1 MVSPTQRRAGVRW
14 AREAYQL
21 PERRACRVMGFSRST
36 ERYQSVRP
44 SREPLR
50 ARLKELAAVRV
61 SYGYRRLHIMLRREG
76 WPVNRK
82 LIERLYR
89 EEGLTLKRK
98 KPKRRRSAVRR
109 ERSTPAAS
117 VNERWARD
125 FVHDTLSNSRTVRV
139 LTVLDVYSRECV
151 ALEAGVGFRG
161 EDVGRVLSAAAEE
174 RGSLPKTI
182 SVDNGTEFTSRA
194 LDHWAYWNR
203 VKLDFSRPGKPTDNP
218 FIEAFNGSLR
228 RECLSQHWFVDLDD
242 AQRTLHRWKDEC
254 NNVRPHSSLDDQ
266 APALFSGGGH
276 FIPTPNRL
284 GFSPS

>member
-1 MVSPTQRRAGVRW
+1 MSPRQRRAGVRW
-14 AREAYQL
+14 AREAYRL
-21 PERRACRVMGFSRST
+21 PERRACRAMGVSRST
-36 ERYQSVRP
+36 VRYESVRP
-44 SREPLR
+44 LREPLR

-82 LIERLYR
+82 LVERLYR
-89 EEGLTLKRK
+89 DEGLTLKRK

-109 ERSTPAAS
+109 ERPARAMAI
-117 VNERWARD
+117 NELWAMD
-125 FVHDTLSNSRTVRV
+125 FVHDTLSNGRTVRV

-151 ALEAGVGFRG
+151 ALEVGVGFRG
-161 EDVGRVLSAAAEE
+161 EDVGRVLSTEAKK
-174 RGSLPKTI
+174 RGSLPKVI

-228 RECLSQHWFVDLDD
+228 RECLSQHWFVDLND
-242 AQRTLHRWKDEC
+242 AQRTLQGWKDEY
-254 NNVRPHSSLDDQ
+254 NNVRPHSSLDDKV
-266 APALFSGGGH
+266 PAHFGAGGH
-276 FIPTPNRL
+276 FIPGPNRL

>member
-1 MVSPTQRRAGVRW
+1 
-14 AREAYQL
+14 
-21 PERRACRVMGFSRST
+21 MGFSRST
-36 ERYQSVRP
+36 VRYESVRP

-117 VNERWARD
+117 VNERWAMD
-125 FVHDTLSNSRTVRV
+125 FVHDTLSTSRTVRV

-161 EDVGRVLSAAAEE
+161 EE
-174 RGSLPKTI
+174 RGP
-182 SVDNGTEFTSRA
+182 GTECGSRGTREPA
-194 LDHWAYWNR
+194 EDDLGGQRDGVHFESTREGLN
-203 VKLDFSRPGKPTDNP
+203 NP
-218 FIEAFNGSLR
+218 HLGRNAIGCGSKIR
-228 RECLSQHWFVDLDD
+228 FEDLSE
-242 AQRTLHRWKDEC
+242 R
-254 NNVRPHSSLDDQ
+254 
-266 APALFSGGGH
+266 
-276 FIPTPNRL
+276 
-284 GFSPS
+284 

>member
-117 VNERWARD
+117 VNERWAMD

-161 EDVGRVLSAAAEE
+161 EDVGPGAECGSRGTREPAEDDLGGQRDGVHFESTRSLGVLEPGQARLQPAGKADRQPVH
-174 RGSLPKTI
+174 RG
-182 SVDNGTEFTSRA
+182 V
-194 LDHWAYWNR
+194 
-203 VKLDFSRPGKPTDNP
+203 
-218 FIEAFNGSLR
+218 
-228 RECLSQHWFVDLDD
+228 
-242 AQRTLHRWKDEC
+242 QR
-254 NNVRPHSSLDDQ
+254 
-266 APALFSGGGH
+266 
-276 FIPTPNRL
+276 
-284 GFSPS
+284 

>member
-1 MVSPTQRRAGVRW
+1 MVSPTQRRAGVQW

-36 ERYQSVRP
+36 VRYESVRP
-44 SREPLR
+44 SREPMR

-76 WPVNRK
+76 WPANRK
-82 LIERLYR
+82 LIERLYS

-117 VNERWARD
+117 VNERWAMD

-151 ALEAGVGFRG
+151 ALEVGVGFRG
-161 EDVGRVLSAAAEE
+161 GRGPGAECGSRGTREPAEDDLGGQR
-174 RGSLPKTI
+174 
-182 SVDNGTEFTSRA
+182 
-194 LDHWAYWNR
+194 NR
-203 VKLDFSRPGKPTDNP
+203 VHFESARSLGVLEPG
-218 FIEAFNGSLR
+218 
-228 RECLSQHWFVDLDD
+228 
-242 AQRTLHRWKDEC
+242 
-254 NNVRPHSSLDDQ
+254 Q
-266 APALFSGGGH
+266 A
-276 FIPTPNRL
+276 
-284 GFSPS
+284 